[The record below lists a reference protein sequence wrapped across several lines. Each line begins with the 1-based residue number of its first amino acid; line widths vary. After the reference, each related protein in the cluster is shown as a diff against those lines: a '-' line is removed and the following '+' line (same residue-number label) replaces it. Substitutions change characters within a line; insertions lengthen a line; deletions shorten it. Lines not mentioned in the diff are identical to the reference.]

1 MEPKLRLLSAATQ
14 RLPELTT
21 NAFSVNHGFRLKNN
35 VLTVITCLILAAC
48 QKENNR
54 IIPLETMDESFR
66 VFMLEN
72 FDLNSDGVISVD
84 EAALVKEMD
93 VSGREIHSLD
103 GIQYFPNLEMLNC
116 SFNPLTSIDVS
127 QNVMLKFL
135 NCGNTFIKRDLNV
148 SSNHEL
154 ETLLCADNRIE
165 SLKINP
171 ELKKLDISNHSI
183 ANLDFSG
190 HKSLKSLNC
199 SGGDVLIN
207 LDVSHTVLDTL
218 ECASPKLALINL
230 EGCSSLKKISYSG
243 QSVSLD
249 LTHCPNL
256 EYISADNISTLDVSH
271 CPLLKT
277 LIISNSYLM
286 DLDLKKNAALE
297 DLSID
302 HLSSVKNGIDLSAN
316 FQLVNLFIT
325 NALKGSYLDLSN
337 RNRLEFLYVN
347 AYPTLESC
355 NLEGCSSLKEAV
367 VHGGVLTSFNLKGC
381 TALSLLDCN
390 GNQFTELDIEDCK
403 VLTEL
408 DVSACYKL
416 TSIKT
421 NSEQLSKINC
431 SNTALT
437 DWSFLNNARLKEL
450 NCSYVNLTSLD
461 LSKCPSL
468 EILICNDNSL
478 TTLDVSHCPGLSI
491 LNCKTNRLQPSLDV
505 SKCHL
510 LTTLDCMFNQGLT
523 ELILYRNHSITTL
536 DKDNQTQIVLSE

>member
-1 MEPKLRLLSAATQ
+1 MESRLRILSAAKQ
-14 RLPELTT
+14 RLLELTT
-21 NAFSVNHGFRLKNN
+21 NVFSENHGFRLKIN
-35 VLTVITCLILAAC
+35 VFTVISCLLLAAC
-48 QKENNR
+48 QKESNP
-54 IIPLETMDESFR
+54 IIPLEKMDESFR
-66 VFMLEN
+66 VFLLEN
-72 FDLNSDGVISVD
+72 FDLNSDGVISAD
-84 EAALVKEMD
+84 EAALAKEMD

-103 GIQYFPNLEMLNC
+103 GIQYFPNLEVLNC

-127 QNVMLKFL
+127 NNVALKFL
-135 NCGNTFIKRDLNV
+135 NCGNTFIKRDLDV

-190 HKSLKSLNC
+190 HKGLKSLNC

-207 LDVSHTVLDTL
+207 LNVSHTGLDTL

-230 EGCSSLKKISYSG
+230 EGCNSLKKISYSG
-243 QSVSLD
+243 LSVSLD

-256 EYISADNISTLDVSH
+256 AYLSADNISTLDVTP

-277 LIISNSYLM
+277 LLISNSYLT
-286 DLDLKKNAALE
+286 DLDLTKNTALE
-297 DLSID
+297 ELTID

-316 FQLVNLFIT
+316 FQLVNLNIT
-325 NALKGSYLDLSN
+325 NAIKGSYLDLSN
-337 RNRLEFLYVN
+337 RNRLTYLYVN

-355 NLEGCSSLKEAV
+355 NLEGCSSLKEAYV
-367 VHGGVLTSFNLKGC
+367 YGGILSSFNLKGC

-408 DVSACYKL
+408 DVSACFKL

-421 NSEQLSKINC
+421 KSEQLSKIDC

-450 NCSYVNLTSLD
+450 YCSYTNLTSLD

-468 EILICNDNSL
+468 EVLVCNDNSL
-478 TTLDVSHCPGLSI
+478 TTLDVSHCPGLRI
-491 LNCKTNRLQPSLDV
+491 INCKTNHLQPSLDV

-536 DKDNQTQIVLSE
+536 DKDYQTQIVLSD